1 MGFWTAL
8 MIVSIVGIIAGSI
21 VTIVQL
27 GSSSGGKGMRQKI
40 GALEQHLNELEAELE
55 DARNRVVVLE
65 RIVTDDKSDLSR
77 QIDDLA
83 GG

>member
-27 GSSSGGKGMRQKI
+27 GTSRGGKGMRQKI
-40 GALEQHLNELEAELE
+40 GALEQHLSELEAELE

>member
-1 MGFWTAL
+1 MSFWTAF
-8 MIVSIVGIIAGSI
+8 MVVAIVGIIAGSI

-27 GSSSGGKGMRQKI
+27 ATSGGGKGMKQGMR
-40 GALEQHLNELEAELE
+40 ALDERIADLEAELE
-55 DARNRVVVLE
+55 DARNRVFVLE
-65 RIVTDDKSDLSR
+65 RIITDDKSDLSR